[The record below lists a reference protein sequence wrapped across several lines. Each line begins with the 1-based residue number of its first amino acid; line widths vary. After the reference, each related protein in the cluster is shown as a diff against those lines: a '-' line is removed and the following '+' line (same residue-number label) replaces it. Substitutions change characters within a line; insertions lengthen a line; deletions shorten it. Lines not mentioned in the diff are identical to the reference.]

1 MKNDSSEIYLPYKN
15 DTEDKIFSIC
25 DAEIDEF
32 TEYITN
38 IEDIQEPLHKR
49 YLSQGY
55 SDLNIDHA
63 YLMKNGDIVHIEHHT
78 NITQNL
84 MRRNFHY
91 ETMLHAATKRII
103 HPFIFNTGKIPDSS
117 VEYATPTSF
126 YGPTWVN
133 TQQSEQSVKL
143 NNIKYKLLNN
153 LKINAFDVIDL
164 IWMPKYRSNHQ
175 IENIIME
182 LIEIY
187 RNIVVNED
195 LNESL
200 RKCLVLWSGKFLS
213 NEENIKKAIRGLKMS
228 KEEANYVEKDI
239 VTARIDGMICRA
251 EEAGLEKGR
260 EEGLE
265 KGLEKGREEGLEEGI
280 KSTKIETARNM
291 FKKGFSVEDI
301 VEITG
306 LSEKSILNSL

>member
-1 MKNDSSEIYLPYKN
+1 MG
-15 DTEDKIFSIC
+15 
-25 DAEIDEF
+25 
-32 TEYITN
+32 
-38 IEDIQEPLHKR
+38 Q
-49 YLSQGY
+49 
-55 SDLNIDHA
+55 
-63 YLMKNGDIVHIEHHT
+63 
-78 NITQNL
+78 
-84 MRRNFHY
+84 
-91 ETMLHAATKRII
+91 
-103 HPFIFNTGKIPDSS
+103 
-117 VEYATPTSF
+117 YATIRTISK
-126 YGPTWVN
+126 
-133 TQQSEQSVKL
+133 KL

-251 EEAGLEKGR
+251 EEAGLEKG
-260 EEGLE
+260 
-265 KGLEKGREEGLEEGI
+265 LEKGREEGLEEGI
-280 KSTKIETARNM
+280 KSTKIETARNI

>member
-1 MKNDSSEIYLPYKN
+1 MNNDSSETYLPYKN

-25 DAEIDEF
+25 DAEIEEF

-38 IEDIQEPLHKR
+38 FKDIGETLHKR
-49 YLSQGY
+49 YLSQDY
-55 SDLNIDHA
+55 RDLNIDHA

-78 NITQNL
+78 NITRNL
-84 MRRNFHY
+84 MCRNFHY

-103 HPFIFNTGKIPDSS
+103 HPFIFNTGRIPNFS

-126 YGPTWVN
+126 YNPIWVN
-133 TQQSEQSVKL
+133 TQQFELSVKL

-175 IENIIME
+175 TENIIME

-187 RNIVVNED
+187 EELVIQD
-195 LNESL
+195 KLNETL

-213 NEENIKKAIRGLKMS
+213 KENNIKKAIRGLKMS
-228 KEEANYVEKDI
+228 KKEARYVEKDI
-239 VTARIDGMICRA
+239 VNARIDGMICRA
-251 EEAGLEKGR
+251 EKAGIEKGR
-260 EEGLE
+260 EEG
-265 KGLEKGREEGLEEGI
+265 REEGI
-280 KSTKIETARNM
+280 KKGIESNKVETARNM
-291 FKKGFSVEDI
+291 FKKGFSIEDI

-306 LSEKSILNSL
+306 LSKKSILNIK